1 MTDAMIVTRNLFVTL
16 PSQAGAVNIIRG
28 IDLSITSGET
38 VGLIGPSGSGKST
51 LLMVLAGLEPASRAG
66 DCFGPGLCQMDE
78 DALSRFR
85 RSNVGIVFQSFHLVP
100 TMTAV
105 ENVALPLELAGV
117 ASAFEKA
124 ETMLEEVGLGHRLTH
139 YPAQMSG
146 GEQQRTALAR
156 ALVANPPVLF
166 ADEPTG
172 NLDQNT
178 GRQIMDLILRLAEER
193 GTTVLLITHD
203 RALADRCAR
212 VETMQDGRLF
222 VGLRQGVIMA
232 VSGSAR
238 LGWGLALRLARREM
252 RHGFSGFRIFF
263 LCLVLGISTISAVGS
278 LSASMVAGMAA
289 QGQAILGGD
298 MDFRLVH
305 REASDAER
313 HGWMNRPI
321 VTHGNHARHGAP

>member
-28 IDLSITSGET
+28 IDLSISSGET

-51 LLMVLAGLEPASRAG
+51 LLMVLAGLEPASQGQVIVSGHDYAN
-66 DCFGPGLCQMDE
+66 MDE
-78 DALSRFR
+78 EALSRFR

-117 ASAFEKA
+117 GSAFEKA
-124 ETMLEEVGLGHRLTH
+124 EAMLEEVGLSHRLTH

-178 GRQIMDLILRLAEER
+178 GRQIMDLILRLAKER

-203 RALADRCAR
+203 RVLADRCAR
-212 VETMQDGRLF
+212 VETMQDGRL
-222 VGLRQGVIMA
+222 
-232 VSGSAR
+232 
-238 LGWGLALRLARREM
+238 
-252 RHGFSGFRIFF
+252 
-263 LCLVLGISTISAVGS
+263 
-278 LSASMVAGMAA
+278 LSAC
-289 QGQAILGGD
+289 D
-298 MDFRLVH
+298 K
-305 REASDAER
+305 AS
-313 HGWMNRPI
+313 
-321 VTHGNHARHGAP
+321 

>member
-1 MTDAMIVTRNLFVTL
+1 MTDAMIVTKNLFVTL

-28 IDLSITSGET
+28 IDLSIASGET

-51 LLMVLAGLEPASRAG
+51 LLMVLAGLEPASQGQVIVSGRDYAS
-66 DCFGPGLCQMDE
+66 MDE

-85 RSNVGIVFQSFHLVP
+85 RSSVGIVFQSFHLVP

-117 ASAFEKA
+117 GLAFDKA
-124 ETMLEEVGLGHRLTH
+124 EAMLKEVGLAHRLAH

-212 VETMQDGRLF
+212 VETMQDGRL
-222 VGLRQGVIMA
+222 
-232 VSGSAR
+232 
-238 LGWGLALRLARREM
+238 
-252 RHGFSGFRIFF
+252 
-263 LCLVLGISTISAVGS
+263 
-278 LSASMVAGMAA
+278 LSAC
-289 QGQAILGGD
+289 D
-298 MDFRLVH
+298 K
-305 REASDAER
+305 AS
-313 HGWMNRPI
+313 
-321 VTHGNHARHGAP
+321 

>member
-1 MTDAMIVTRNLFVTL
+1 MIVTRNLFVTL

-28 IDLSITSGET
+28 IDLSISSGET

-51 LLMVLAGLEPASRAG
+51 LLMVLAGLEPASQGQVIVSGHDYA
-66 DCFGPGLCQMDE
+66 DMDE

-117 ASAFEKA
+117 GSAFEKA
-124 ETMLEEVGLGHRLTH
+124 EAMLEEVGLSHRLTH

-172 NLDQNT
+172 NLDQNI

-203 RALADRCAR
+203 RVLADRCAR
-212 VETMQDGRLF
+212 VEAMQDGQL
-222 VGLRQGVIMA
+222 L
-232 VSGSAR
+232 SAR
-238 LGWGLALRLARREM
+238 DK
-252 RHGFSGFRIFF
+252 
-263 LCLVLGISTISAVGS
+263 
-278 LSASMVAGMAA
+278 AS
-289 QGQAILGGD
+289 
-298 MDFRLVH
+298 
-305 REASDAER
+305 
-313 HGWMNRPI
+313 
-321 VTHGNHARHGAP
+321 

>member
-1 MTDAMIVTRNLFVTL
+1 MTDAMIVTKNLFVTL

-28 IDLSITSGET
+28 IDLSIASGET

-51 LLMVLAGLEPASRAG
+51 LLMVLAGLEPASQGQVMVSGHDYAN
-66 DCFGPGLCQMDE
+66 MNE

-85 RSNVGIVFQSFHLVP
+85 RSSVGIVFQSFYLVP

-124 ETMLEEVGLGHRLTH
+124 EAMLEEVGLAHRLAH

-212 VETMQDGRLF
+212 VETMQDGRL
-222 VGLRQGVIMA
+222 
-232 VSGSAR
+232 
-238 LGWGLALRLARREM
+238 
-252 RHGFSGFRIFF
+252 
-263 LCLVLGISTISAVGS
+263 
-278 LSASMVAGMAA
+278 LSAC
-289 QGQAILGGD
+289 
-298 MDFRLVH
+298 H
-305 REASDAER
+305 KAS
-313 HGWMNRPI
+313 
-321 VTHGNHARHGAP
+321 

>member
-16 PSQAGAVNIIRG
+16 PSQAGAVKIIRG
-28 IDLSITSGET
+28 IDLSIASGET

-51 LLMVLAGLEPASRAG
+51 LLMVLAGLEPASQGQVVVSGHDYAN
-66 DCFGPGLCQMDE
+66 MDE

-124 ETMLEEVGLGHRLTH
+124 ETMLGEVGLGHRLTH

-212 VETMQDGRLF
+212 VETMQDGQL
-222 VGLRQGVIMA
+222 
-232 VSGSAR
+232 
-238 LGWGLALRLARREM
+238 
-252 RHGFSGFRIFF
+252 
-263 LCLVLGISTISAVGS
+263 
-278 LSASMVAGMAA
+278 LSAC
-289 QGQAILGGD
+289 GQA
-298 MDFRLVH
+298 
-305 REASDAER
+305 S
-313 HGWMNRPI
+313 
-321 VTHGNHARHGAP
+321 

>member
-1 MTDAMIVTRNLFVTL
+1 MTDAMIVTKNLFVTL

-28 IDLSITSGET
+28 IDLSIASGET

-51 LLMVLAGLEPASRAG
+51 LLMVLAGLEPASQGQVIVSGHDYAN
-66 DCFGPGLCQMDE
+66 MDE

-85 RSNVGIVFQSFHLVP
+85 RSSVGIVFQSFHLVP

-105 ENVALPLELAGV
+105 ENVALPLELAGI

-124 ETMLEEVGLGHRLTH
+124 EAMLEEVGLAHRLAH

-212 VETMQDGRLF
+212 VETMQDGRL
-222 VGLRQGVIMA
+222 
-232 VSGSAR
+232 
-238 LGWGLALRLARREM
+238 
-252 RHGFSGFRIFF
+252 
-263 LCLVLGISTISAVGS
+263 
-278 LSASMVAGMAA
+278 LSAC
-289 QGQAILGGD
+289 D
-298 MDFRLVH
+298 K
-305 REASDAER
+305 AS
-313 HGWMNRPI
+313 
-321 VTHGNHARHGAP
+321 

>member
-1 MTDAMIVTRNLFVTL
+1 MTDAMIVTKNLFVTL

-28 IDLSITSGET
+28 IDLSIASGDT

-51 LLMVLAGLEPASRAG
+51 LLMVLAGLEPASQGQVIVSGCDYAN
-66 DCFGPGLCQMDE
+66 MDE

-85 RSNVGIVFQSFHLVP
+85 RSSVGIVFQSFHLVP

-105 ENVALPLELAGV
+105 ENVALPLELAGI

-124 ETMLEEVGLGHRLTH
+124 EAMLEEVGLAHRLAH

-212 VETMQDGRLF
+212 VETMQDGRL
-222 VGLRQGVIMA
+222 
-232 VSGSAR
+232 
-238 LGWGLALRLARREM
+238 
-252 RHGFSGFRIFF
+252 
-263 LCLVLGISTISAVGS
+263 
-278 LSASMVAGMAA
+278 LSAC
-289 QGQAILGGD
+289 D
-298 MDFRLVH
+298 K
-305 REASDAER
+305 AS
-313 HGWMNRPI
+313 
-321 VTHGNHARHGAP
+321 

>member
-1 MTDAMIVTRNLFVTL
+1 MTDAMIIARKLSVTL

-28 IDLSITSGET
+28 IDLSIASGEI

-51 LLMVLAGLEPASRAG
+51 LLMVLAGLEPASQGQVIVSDHDYAN
-66 DCFGPGLCQMDE
+66 MDE

-124 ETMLEEVGLGHRLTH
+124 ETMLGEVGLGHRLTH

-172 NLDQNT
+172 NLDQIT

-212 VETMQDGRLF
+212 VETMQDGQL
-222 VGLRQGVIMA
+222 
-232 VSGSAR
+232 
-238 LGWGLALRLARREM
+238 
-252 RHGFSGFRIFF
+252 
-263 LCLVLGISTISAVGS
+263 
-278 LSASMVAGMAA
+278 LSAC
-289 QGQAILGGD
+289 GQA
-298 MDFRLVH
+298 
-305 REASDAER
+305 S
-313 HGWMNRPI
+313 
-321 VTHGNHARHGAP
+321 

>member
-28 IDLSITSGET
+28 IDLSISSGET

-51 LLMVLAGLEPASRAG
+51 LLMVLAGLEPASRGEVVVSGHDYAN
-66 DCFGPGLCQMDE
+66 MNE

-85 RSNVGIVFQSFHLVP
+85 RSHVGIVFQSFHLVP

-105 ENVALPLELAGV
+105 ENVALPLELAGD
-117 ASAFEKA
+117 AAAFEKA
-124 ETMLEEVGLGHRLTH
+124 EAMLAEVGLSHRLTH

-178 GRQIMDLILRLAEER
+178 GRQIMDLILRLAAER

-212 VETMQDGRLF
+212 VETMQDGQL
-222 VGLRQGVIMA
+222 L
-232 VSGSAR
+232 SAR
-238 LGWGLALRLARREM
+238 DK
-252 RHGFSGFRIFF
+252 
-263 LCLVLGISTISAVGS
+263 
-278 LSASMVAGMAA
+278 AS
-289 QGQAILGGD
+289 
-298 MDFRLVH
+298 
-305 REASDAER
+305 
-313 HGWMNRPI
+313 
-321 VTHGNHARHGAP
+321 

>member
-1 MTDAMIVTRNLFVTL
+1 MTDAMIVTKNLFVTL

-28 IDLSITSGET
+28 IDLSISSGET

-51 LLMVLAGLEPASRAG
+51 LLMVLAGLEPASQGQVIVSGHDYA
-66 DCFGPGLCQMDE
+66 DMDE

-117 ASAFEKA
+117 GSAFEKA
-124 ETMLEEVGLGHRLTH
+124 EAMLEEVGLSHRLTH

-172 NLDQNT
+172 NLDQNI

-203 RALADRCAR
+203 RVLADRCAR
-212 VETMQDGRLF
+212 VEAMQDGQL
-222 VGLRQGVIMA
+222 
-232 VSGSAR
+232 
-238 LGWGLALRLARREM
+238 
-252 RHGFSGFRIFF
+252 
-263 LCLVLGISTISAVGS
+263 
-278 LSASMVAGMAA
+278 LSSRDKAS
-289 QGQAILGGD
+289 
-298 MDFRLVH
+298 
-305 REASDAER
+305 
-313 HGWMNRPI
+313 
-321 VTHGNHARHGAP
+321 

>member
-1 MTDAMIVTRNLFVTL
+1 MTDAMIVTKNLFVTL
-16 PSQAGAVNIIRG
+16 PSQSGAVNIIRG
-28 IDLSITSGET
+28 IDLSIASGET

-51 LLMVLAGLEPASRAG
+51 LLMVLAGLEPASQGQVIVSGRDYAN
-66 DCFGPGLCQMDE
+66 MDE

-85 RSNVGIVFQSFHLVP
+85 RSSVGIVFQSFHLVP

-105 ENVALPLELAGV
+105 ENVALPLELAGI

-124 ETMLEEVGLGHRLTH
+124 EAMLEEVGLAHRLAH

-212 VETMQDGRLF
+212 VETMQDGRL
-222 VGLRQGVIMA
+222 
-232 VSGSAR
+232 
-238 LGWGLALRLARREM
+238 
-252 RHGFSGFRIFF
+252 
-263 LCLVLGISTISAVGS
+263 
-278 LSASMVAGMAA
+278 LSAC
-289 QGQAILGGD
+289 D
-298 MDFRLVH
+298 K
-305 REASDAER
+305 AS
-313 HGWMNRPI
+313 
-321 VTHGNHARHGAP
+321 

>member
-1 MTDAMIVTRNLFVTL
+1 MTDAMIVTKNLFVTL

-28 IDLSITSGET
+28 IDLSISSGET

-51 LLMVLAGLEPASRAG
+51 LLMVLAGLEPASQGQVIVSGHDYAN
-66 DCFGPGLCQMDE
+66 MDE

-85 RSNVGIVFQSFHLVP
+85 RSSVGIVFQSFHLVP

-124 ETMLEEVGLGHRLTH
+124 EAMLEEVGLAHRLAH

-212 VETMQDGRLF
+212 VETMQDGQL
-222 VGLRQGVIMA
+222 
-232 VSGSAR
+232 
-238 LGWGLALRLARREM
+238 
-252 RHGFSGFRIFF
+252 
-263 LCLVLGISTISAVGS
+263 
-278 LSASMVAGMAA
+278 LSAC
-289 QGQAILGGD
+289 D
-298 MDFRLVH
+298 K
-305 REASDAER
+305 AS
-313 HGWMNRPI
+313 
-321 VTHGNHARHGAP
+321 

>member
-1 MTDAMIVTRNLFVTL
+1 MTDAMIVTKNLFVTL

-28 IDLSITSGET
+28 IDLSIASGET

-51 LLMVLAGLEPASRAG
+51 LLMVLAGLEPASQGQVIVSGCDYAN
-66 DCFGPGLCQMDE
+66 MDE

-85 RSNVGIVFQSFHLVP
+85 RSSVGIVFQSFHLVP

-124 ETMLEEVGLGHRLTH
+124 EAMLEEVGLAHRLAH

-203 RALADRCAR
+203 RALADRCGR
-212 VETMQDGRLF
+212 LETMQDGRL
-222 VGLRQGVIMA
+222 
-232 VSGSAR
+232 
-238 LGWGLALRLARREM
+238 
-252 RHGFSGFRIFF
+252 
-263 LCLVLGISTISAVGS
+263 
-278 LSASMVAGMAA
+278 LSAC
-289 QGQAILGGD
+289 D
-298 MDFRLVH
+298 K
-305 REASDAER
+305 AS
-313 HGWMNRPI
+313 
-321 VTHGNHARHGAP
+321 

>member
-1 MTDAMIVTRNLFVTL
+1 MTDAVIVTKNLFVTL

-28 IDLSITSGET
+28 IDLSIASGET

-51 LLMVLAGLEPASRAG
+51 LLMVLAGLEPASQGQVIVTGCDYAN
-66 DCFGPGLCQMDE
+66 MNE

-85 RSNVGIVFQSFHLVP
+85 RSSVGIVFQSFHLVP

-117 ASAFEKA
+117 GSAFEKA
-124 ETMLEEVGLGHRLTH
+124 EAMLEEVGLSHRLTH

-172 NLDQNT
+172 NLDQNI

-203 RALADRCAR
+203 RVLADRCAR
-212 VETMQDGRLF
+212 VEAMQDGQL
-222 VGLRQGVIMA
+222 L
-232 VSGSAR
+232 SAR
-238 LGWGLALRLARREM
+238 DK
-252 RHGFSGFRIFF
+252 
-263 LCLVLGISTISAVGS
+263 
-278 LSASMVAGMAA
+278 AS
-289 QGQAILGGD
+289 
-298 MDFRLVH
+298 
-305 REASDAER
+305 
-313 HGWMNRPI
+313 
-321 VTHGNHARHGAP
+321 